1 MNGSLKIMWSDSLA
15 TGNKAIDIQ
24 HKYLVDIINDLA
36 ELIEAGHSPAKIR
49 NILNLLQHYTEWHF
63 HREELCMERHRC
75 PAAAINQSAHADFI
89 RTFVAFRKEYAERGG
104 CEDFARRMYNELTA
118 WLVNHIQRVDGQI
131 TPCMGE
137 APLQT

>member
-36 ELIEAGHSPAKIR
+36 ELIESGRSAQKIR

-63 HREELCMERHRC
+63 QREELCMERNQC
-75 PAAAINQSAHADFI
+75 PAASINKSAHAEFI
-89 RTFVAFRKEYAERGG
+89 RTFLAFKKEYAENGG
-104 CEDFARRMYNELTA
+104 QEDFALRMYQELTS
-118 WLVNHIQRVDGQI
+118 WLVHHIQRVDGQI
-131 TPCMGE
+131 TPCTQAAASE
-137 APLQT
+137 